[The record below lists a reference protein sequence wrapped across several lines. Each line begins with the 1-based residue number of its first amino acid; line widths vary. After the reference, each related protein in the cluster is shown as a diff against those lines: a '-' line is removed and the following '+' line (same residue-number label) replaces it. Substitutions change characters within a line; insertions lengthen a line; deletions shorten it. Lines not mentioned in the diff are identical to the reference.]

1 MKKNSLCMMALVLSL
16 SHAFFAAD
24 PTKSEWVGSWA
35 ASPILQRLKNS
46 AGDSTFRN
54 VVHLSLDGS
63 AIRVTLTNQFG
74 TTPLRIGNAH
84 VSLSNGHDG
93 VDLKSD
99 HQLTFNHR
107 QVVSIPPGAYVI
119 SDPIA
124 MPIAAFSDLAISI
137 YLPQQ
142 TVAAPTCHETGLS
155 SNYVAA
161 GDMALQQGLEGAHT
175 QASWCFLQA
184 VDVQP
189 LGKHAAAVATLGD
202 SITDG
207 ARSTVD
213 ANHRYPDYLAVR
225 FHSNK
230 KTANISVLNEGIS
243 GGRVLYEG
251 HGPSVLQRFDR
262 DVLALPG
269 VRYFI
274 YLEGINDIGQMLK
287 PDSPERSLTV
297 DELTLAAT
305 QLVVRAH
312 EHGVKVMGATL
323 LPFGPKDAPPS
334 VDWPTAR
341 QVLDQYN
348 EWVRTSHVFDGVV
361 DFNKAVADPEAPQ
374 TILPAYDSG
383 DHVHPSDAG
392 YDAMARAVD
401 LSFFSK

>member
-1 MKKNSLCMMALVLSL
+1 MKKTIVCTMALLLSL
-16 SHAFFAAD
+16 SRASFAAG

-35 ASPILQRLKNS
+35 ASPILQRLKNP

-54 VVHLSLDGS
+54 VVHLSLGGS

-84 VSLSNGHDG
+84 VALSTGRDS

-99 HQLTFNHR
+99 HQLTFNHS

-142 TVAAPTCHETGLS
+142 TIEAPTCHQIGLS

-161 GDMALQQGLEGAHT
+161 GDMTQQQGLEGAHT
-175 QASWCFLQA
+175 QTSWCFLQA

-189 LGKHAAAVATLGD
+189 LDKHAAAVATLGD

-207 ARSTVD
+207 ARSTID
-213 ANHRYPDYLAVR
+213 ANHRYSDYLSIR
-225 FHSNK
+225 FHANK
-230 KTANISVLNEGIS
+230 KTANLSVLNEGIS

-287 PDSPERSLTV
+287 PDSPERALTV
-297 DELTLAAT
+297 DDLTLAAT

-323 LPFGPKDAPPS
+323 LPFGPKNTPPS
-334 VDWPTAR
+334 VDWPKAR
-341 QVLDQYN
+341 EVLDQYN

-361 DFNKAVADPEAPQ
+361 DFNKAIADPEAPQ